1 MSKPVPAARSAG
13 PSSKQ
18 SRGPSTSSSAAR
30 PANPRTRTSRR
41 IRSQQ
46 PLSVM
51 ILVRHGSTPSTGRV
65 LPGRA
70 RGLNLSDAGRSQ
82 AAAVAERLAAWSAK
96 RKSGGVSALYASPLE
111 RTRQTAAPIAEA
123 LGLKVVVERG
133 LVECDFGD
141 WTGSELKD
149 LMKLPEWTTV
159 QRYPSGFR
167 FPGGESFVEMQARM
181 TSTMARLREAHP
193 GGVVVLVSHADPIKA
208 AVADAL
214 GTHLDLF
221 QRIVISPCS
230 LTAIAYGPAGPNVL
244 AVNAT
249 AELTDLVAS

>member
-1 MSKPVPAARSAG
+1 M
-13 PSSKQ
+13 
-18 SRGPSTSSSAAR
+18 
-30 PANPRTRTSRR
+30 
-41 IRSQQ
+41 
-46 PLSVM
+46 L

-70 RGLNLSDAGRSQ
+70 KGLNLSDAGRSQ
-82 AAAVAERLAAWSAK
+82 AATVAERLAEWSAK
-96 RKSGGVSALYASPLE
+96 RAGGVSALYASPLE

-123 LGLKVVVERG
+123 LGLKVVIERG

-181 TSTMARLREAHP
+181 TSTMARLRAAHP

-249 AELTDLVAS
+249 ANLNDLVAS

>member
-1 MSKPVPAARSAG
+1 MSTPVPAARSSRQTTK
-13 PSSKQ
+13 PSREAS
-18 SRGPSTSSSAAR
+18 SRASSSR
-30 PANPRTRTSRR
+30 PVDPRSSTPRR
-41 IRSQQ
+41 PRPQQ
-46 PLSVM
+46 PPSVLV
-51 ILVRHGSTPSTGRV
+51 LVRHGSTPSTGRV

-70 RGLNLSDAGRSQ
+70 KGLNLSDVGRSQ
-82 AAAVAERLAAWSAK
+82 ASTVADRLADWSAK
-96 RKSGGVSALYASPLE
+96 RRAGGVSAVYASPLE

-181 TSTMARLREAHP
+181 TSTMARLRAAHP
-193 GGVVVLVSHADPIKA
+193 GRVVVLVSHADPIKA

-230 LTAIAYGPAGPNVL
+230 LTAIAYGPAGPSVL
-244 AVNAT
+244 TVNAT
-249 AELTDLVAS
+249 ADLSGLVAS

>member
-1 MSKPVPAARSAG
+1 MSTPVPAARSARSTSK
-13 PSSKQ
+13 PSREPSPRGSSPRPAIPKSSAQ
-18 SRGPSTSSSAAR
+18 SRA
-30 PANPRTRTSRR
+30 
-41 IRSQQ
+41 RSQQ
-46 PLSVM
+46 SPSVLV
-51 ILVRHGSTPSTGRV
+51 LVRHGSTPSTGRV

-70 RGLNLSDAGRSQ
+70 KGLNLSDLGRSQ
-82 AAAVAERLAAWSAK
+82 AATVAERLAGWSAK
-96 RKSGGVSALYASPLE
+96 RDGGVSAVYASPLE

-181 TSTMARLREAHP
+181 TSTMARLRAAHP
-193 GGVVVLVSHADPIKA
+193 GRAVVLVSHADPIKA

-230 LTAIAYGPAGPNVL
+230 LTAIAYGPGGPNVL

-249 AELTDLVAS
+249 ADLNDLVAS